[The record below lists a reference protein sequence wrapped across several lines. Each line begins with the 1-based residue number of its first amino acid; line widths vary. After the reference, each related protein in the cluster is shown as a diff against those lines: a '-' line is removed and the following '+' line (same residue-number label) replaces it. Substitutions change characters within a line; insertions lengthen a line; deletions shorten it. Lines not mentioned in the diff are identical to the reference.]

1 MSYTKIF
8 FILLSGFGL
17 VVALIAYQFLKSPY
31 LDREIA
37 DSVTASSE
45 WVEITPKE
53 PLQSQRQIQQIILY
67 LEKPIK
73 KDENSWKI
81 VLADGSA
88 VMPEVQLV
96 DQHGNRFDLTD
107 PVFIYPAALPSYM
120 LRGFGIQDLPRDRVY
135 PKVRI
140 RSDKPFQI
148 SKVVWR
154 CYNQW
159 DRK

>member
-1 MSYTKIF
+1 MNHTKIS
-8 FILLSGFGL
+8 FILLSGFSL

-31 LDREIA
+31 LDREVA
-37 DSVTASSE
+37 GSVTTSSE

-53 PLQSQRQIQQIILY
+53 PLRSQRQIQQIILY
-67 LEKPIK
+67 LKKPIK

-81 VLADGSA
+81 VLADGSV

-96 DQHGNRFDLTD
+96 DQHGNKFDLLD
-107 PVFIYPAALPSYM
+107 PQFIDPAALPGYIV
-120 LRGFGIQDLPRDRVY
+120 RGFGIQDLPKGRVY
-135 PKVRI
+135 TKVRI